1 MKKILQSSNWGSIG
15 SWSMALRREL
25 KETALSA
32 PGAANGRTSQGFTNS
47 IEILPNSSQQLCSC
61 YKRRKSLKILN
72 GVFFETI
79 RKLNYFCILC
89 KDIWL
94 FSFIILIKH
103 QSAFSLID
111 FRESISAFSPV
122 RNSVPASNDLCWP
135 ALTPR
140 SPTKD
145 ISKHS
150 LCKNGLVAV
159 FSSFKYAL
167 IRSRKCENL
176 NLENSKLSHICPDS
190 SSFSKKLSLKT
201 ELWTLMMRHQ

>member
-79 RKLNYFCILC
+79 IKLNYFCILC

-103 QSAFSLID
+103 QSAFPLID
-111 FRESISAFSPV
+111 FCESIPAFPLFQLHTIFADH
-122 RNSVPASNDLCWP
+122 RWHPDPKIFLNIP
-135 ALTPR
+135 
-140 SPTKD
+140 
-145 ISKHS
+145 
-150 LCKNGLVAV
+150 
-159 FSSFKYAL
+159 FS
-167 IRSRKCENL
+167 R
-176 NLENSKLSHICPDS
+176 
-190 SSFSKKLSLKT
+190 
-201 ELWTLMMRHQ
+201 MV

>member
-1 MKKILQSSNWGSIG
+1 
-15 SWSMALRREL
+15 MALRREL

-79 RKLNYFCILC
+79 INLNYFCILC

-111 FRESISAFSPV
+111 FCESIPAFSPF

-135 ALTPR
+135 SLTPR
-140 SPTKD
+140 PKN

-150 LCKNGLVAV
+150 FFKNGLVAV

-190 SSFSKKLSLKT
+190 SSFSKKLSLTT